1 MWFKLKLTPKGG
13 HGIEDITPCSVKF
26 FMHIP
31 KRYLNGQIRVTFR
44 LKYPQV
50 RLKSAIYTPSQDDE
64 HSRHFYREVSKGFTK
79 PLIFLPIFRSFT
91 RYFVFT

>member
-1 MWFKLKLTPKGG
+1 MGKL
-13 HGIEDITPCSVKF
+13 
-26 FMHIP
+26 
-31 KRYLNGQIRVTFR
+31 VTFR

-64 HSRHFYREVSKGFTK
+64 HSRHFYTEVSKGFTK

-91 RYFVFT
+91 RYFFSLNKDIRECGNVVLISKFIKNCKNFLKWF